1 MAYST
6 PVGSSFYISQTFA
19 AAKTITAASNAD
31 PAVLT
36 SVAHGYSDG
45 DEVLFSSGWELANN
59 TVFKVDQLT
68 ADTFEL
74 EGLNSANTTNYA
86 AAAGTGS
93 TYKISSWM
101 EIPQVIGISS
111 SGGTARYVDVR
122 PIKLL
127 QGLKLPDGFEA
138 ATITFDVGFDPDLAN
153 WATLL
158 DISRNGTLVAYKY
171 VKGTRSTYGYGYF
184 QMAEQPNL
192 AAGQADR
199 VQATF
204 AAQGRLISYAS

>member
-6 PVGSSFYISQTFA
+6 SVGSSFYISQTFA
-19 AAKTITAASNAD
+19 SAKTITAASNAN

-74 EGLNSANTTNYA
+74 EGLNSTSTDNYA
-86 AAAGTGS
+86 VGS
-93 TYKISSWM
+93 GVGETFKISSWL
-101 EIPQVIGISS
+101 ELPQVIGVSA
-111 SGGTARYVDVR
+111 SGGNPRFIDVR
-122 PIKLL
+122 PIKLM
-127 QGLKLPDGFEA
+127 QGLKLPDGFESS
-138 ATITFDVGFDPDLAN
+138 TITFDIGFDPSLSN
-153 WATLL
+153 WDTFM
-158 DISRNGTLVAYKY
+158 DISRNNTLVAYKY
-171 VKGTRSTYGYGYF
+171 ARGTRKTYGYGYLSI
-184 QMAEQPNL
+184 AEQPQL
-192 AAGQADR
+192 SSGAVDK

-204 AAQGRLISYAS
+204 TAQGRLISYAT